1 MKSPK
6 SSHKMFERAI
16 ANATQNMETSDD
28 DDESDE
34 DEQSDSSSD
43 DDGEGRPISL
53 QAMRREAAES
63 MRPQSAAV
71 EENEEMR
78 SPLSIVRHTVI

>member
-1 MKSPK
+1 
-6 SSHKMFERAI
+6 MFERAI

-34 DEQSDSSSD
+34 DDQSDSSSD

-63 MRPQSAAV
+63 MRPQSAVV
-71 EENEEMR
+71 EEKEETQ